1 MLAESRSFATP
12 GVTKKGTRWAR
23 VVAPTLCG
31 IAIACLALPASA
43 QEAPERFGDDHGNPR
58 TAYPV
63 ITSGDAKPC
72 TVQVLRHGFTN
83 FEPARAT
90 LDAATQCP
98 GPWRRI
104 VLRIDGQVKG
114 RQYDRIGHASVGGI
128 TVFRTSTPEPSRE
141 GITWQVEKDVTAYAP
156 LFASAQPVELTIGN
170 VVNDTYTG
178 VFDVALSFDFYAGEA
193 AADGADQ
200 VLALDDLREDRADTV
215 GTAHI
220 PANTRR
226 LVAEVYATGSGGGCE
241 EFWYFATDADGYW
254 CRGKQGPY
262 REVQVLIDGQ
272 LAGIAAPYPHIYT
285 GGWSNPF
292 LWYAI
297 PAPRAFDIA
306 PIRFELTPFI
316 GLLNDGKPHEVRFH
330 VAGLQVGTEGWKL
343 MPNLQLWRDAGSQ
356 RVRAELLH
364 VDAGEVVFDG
374 DLDAR
379 DPQQQRMHQRWQRR
393 FVARG
398 IVHGSQ
404 GREETTVERALEGDV
419 HHRWT
424 AEEDGDDHLLAQWR
438 DVETVTRTP
447 AKGTATATTLD
458 QRFGLDGELLT
469 TPVDGNPRL
478 TTTLDIHD
486 DARRSTTHGGRSM
499 WTQTRDRFIGTA
511 SWTGKV
517 PCEQRNATAHTT
529 QTYRMEDSSGACVQ
543 RRIENRNGRFIA
555 DTTGCP
561 APVTA
566 AEPPKP

>member
-1 MLAESRSFATP
+1 MSQAMMKPA
-12 GVTKKGTRWAR
+12 AI
-23 VVAPTLCG
+23 AALCG
-31 IAIACLALPASA
+31 GLLCAGSALAQNATTA
-43 QEAPERFGDDHGNPR
+43 APERFGNDHDDPR
-58 TAYPV
+58 TAYPALA
-63 ITSGDAKPC
+63 GGEAKAC

-90 LDAATQCP
+90 LDAARQCP
-98 GPWRRI
+98 GPWSRI

-156 LFASAQPVELTIGN
+156 LFTSAQPVELHIGN
-170 VVNDTYTG
+170 VIDDVHTG

-193 AADGADQ
+193 AADTADQ
-200 VLALDDLREDRADTV
+200 VLALQGLREDHADTV
-215 GTAHI
+215 GTAAI
-220 PANTRR
+220 PENTRR

-241 EFWYFATDADGYW
+241 EFWYFATEADGYW

-262 REVQVLIDGQ
+262 REVQVLVDGK

-306 PIRFELTPFI
+306 PIRYELTPFI
-316 GLLNDGKPHEVRFH
+316 GLLNDGKPHEVRFR
-330 VAGLQVGTEGWKL
+330 VAGLQAGTDGWKL
-343 MPNLQLWRDAGSQ
+343 MPNLQVWRDVGSQ
-356 RVRAELLH
+356 RVRAELLE
-364 VDAGEVVFDG
+364 VDAGDASFDG

-393 FVARG
+393 FAARGAVHTSRGRVETQVARA
-398 IVHGSQ
+398 I
-404 GREETTVERALEGDV
+404 EGDI

-424 AEEDGDDHLLAQWR
+424 AQEDGDDHLLAQWR
-438 DVETVTRTP
+438 DVETITRTP
-447 AKGTATATTLD
+447 ARGEATAITLD
-458 QRFGLDGELLT
+458 QRFGLDGVLLT
-469 TPVDGNPRL
+469 TPVGGNPRL

-486 DARRSTTHGGRSM
+486 DARRTTSQGEVST

-517 PCEQRNATAHTT
+517 PREQRNATAHTA
-529 QTYRMEDSSGACVQ
+529 QTYRVETSSGSCTQ

-555 DTTGCP
+555 DASGCP
-561 APVTA
+561 APAAA

>member
-1 MLAESRSFATP
+1 MSRAPAKRVAATL
-12 GVTKKGTRWAR
+12 
-23 VVAPTLCG
+23 LCG
-31 IAIACLALPASA
+31 GWLASGAAFA
-43 QEAPERFGDDHGNPR
+43 QAVTHAAPERFGTDHDDPR
-58 TAYPV
+58 TAYPAIAV
-63 ITSGDAKPC
+63 SGSKPC

-98 GPWRRI
+98 GPWKRI
-104 VLRIDGQVKG
+104 VLRIDGSVKG

-141 GITWQVEKDVTAYAP
+141 GISWQVEKDVTAYAP
-156 LFASAQPVELTIGN
+156 LFTGTQPVELHIGN
-170 VVNDTYTG
+170 VVDEVHTG
-178 VFDVALSFDFYAGEA
+178 VFDVALSFDFYAGTPA
-193 AADGADQ
+193 AGGADQ
-200 VLALDDLREDRADTV
+200 VLALQDLREDHADTV
-215 GTAHI
+215 GNTTI

-241 EFWYFATDADGYW
+241 EFWYFATEADGYW

-262 REVQVLIDGQ
+262 REVQVLVDGK

-306 PIRFELTPFI
+306 PVRFELTPFI
-316 GLLNDGKPHEVRFH
+316 GLLNDGKPHEVRFR
-330 VAGLQVGTEGWKL
+330 VAGLEAGTTGWKL
-343 MPNLQLWRDAGSQ
+343 MPNLQVWRDAGLQ
-356 RVRAELLH
+356 RVRAELLD
-364 VDAGEVVFDG
+364 VDAGEASFDG

-393 FVARG
+393 FAARG
-398 IVHGSQ
+398 VVHASQ
-404 GREETTVERALEGDV
+404 GREETRVERALEGDV

-424 AEEDGDDHLLAQWR
+424 AQEDGDDHLQAQWR
-438 DVETVTRTP
+438 DVETITRTP
-447 AKGTATATTLD
+447 AKGEATATTLD
-458 QRFGLDGELLT
+458 QRFGLDGVLLT

-486 DARRSTTHGGRSM
+486 DARRTTTQAGAST
-499 WTQTRDRFIGTA
+499 WTQTRDHFIGTA

-517 PCEQRNATAHTT
+517 PREQRNATAHTT
-529 QTYRMEDSSGACVQ
+529 HTWRVEGSDGSCTQ
-543 RRIENRNGRFIA
+543 RRIENRNGRFVE
-555 DTTGCP
+555 DVTGCP
-561 APVTA
+561 APAPA